1 MLRLSP
7 PIKDFSFNKS
17 ISQLFGMNPALY
29 AQFNIPGHNG
39 LDIFFPGA
47 DKYGYGTPILA
58 AHDGKIVRIE
68 YDVPH
73 RTKGNG
79 IELISN
85 DGSFTTIYWHLSA
98 FQCNVGD
105 IVKEGDV
112 IGLAGNSGFV
122 RPIPTLTEPHNGC
135 YDKETEV
142 LTNNGWKKFAVLA
155 AEDTICTL
163 NPNTREIEYQKPTG
177 FISVFSPFL
186 YSYESTA
193 ISVAVSPNH
202 RMAIAIKNSNKIE
215 RIPIEKIKA
224 SHDQIP
230 RKGIWKG
237 QEQEFFNLPPIT
249 KLNHIT
255 EYKTQ
260 PMQLKMDDWLDFL
273 GWYFS
278 DGCFVAKEYNGQ
290 KRFQIFITQGYVNSE
305 KIKEI
310 QNCVNKLPFNFH
322 ISHGKK
328 SKALSFV
335 AFNKQLTLYLAQFS
349 KDDKKILPS
358 FIENLS
364 SRQISIFLASF
375 AKGDGYQTKNGGMDY
390 YPGVSKL
397 MADQLQILLLKTGQV
412 ANIKTKKPF
421 NLGKRNTY
429 FLTTRLSEYGD
440 FQKSKI
446 KKVPYNDY
454 VYCVEVPNHI
464 MYVRRKD
471 KPYFCGNTHLHFG
484 YKPQFKNNEYG
495 GYSDPTPVL
504 FKEGDRLPQ
513 KLVLNLMLGS
523 KSDQVSLLQTFLK
536 LEGFAYDYDPIGYFG
551 TKTLRDVRLMQEKR
565 FISPALGFVWNKT
578 REFLNGRYSAY

>member
-47 DKYGYGTPILA
+47 DTYGYGTPILA

-122 RPIPTLTEPHNGC
+122 RPIPTLTEPHNG
-135 YDKETEV
+135 
-142 LTNNGWKKFAVLA
+142 
-155 AEDTICTL
+155 
-163 NPNTREIEYQKPTG
+163 
-177 FISVFSPFL
+177 
-186 YSYESTA
+186 
-193 ISVAVSPNH
+193 
-202 RMAIAIKNSNKIE
+202 
-215 RIPIEKIKA
+215 
-224 SHDQIP
+224 
-230 RKGIWKG
+230 
-237 QEQEFFNLPPIT
+237 
-249 KLNHIT
+249 
-255 EYKTQ
+255 
-260 PMQLKMDDWLDFL
+260 
-273 GWYFS
+273 
-278 DGCFVAKEYNGQ
+278 
-290 KRFQIFITQGYVNSE
+290 
-305 KIKEI
+305 
-310 QNCVNKLPFNFH
+310 
-322 ISHGKK
+322 
-328 SKALSFV
+328 
-335 AFNKQLTLYLAQFS
+335 
-349 KDDKKILPS
+349 
-358 FIENLS
+358 
-364 SRQISIFLASF
+364 
-375 AKGDGYQTKNGGMDY
+375 
-390 YPGVSKL
+390 
-397 MADQLQILLLKTGQV
+397 
-412 ANIKTKKPF
+412 
-421 NLGKRNTY
+421 
-429 FLTTRLSEYGD
+429 
-440 FQKSKI
+440 
-446 KKVPYNDY
+446 
-454 VYCVEVPNHI
+454 
-464 MYVRRKD
+464 
-471 KPYFCGNTHLHFG
+471 THLHFG